1 MTTQPNQGFTF
12 AAPATIQIRRRPCL
26 LPADVATHQGR
37 RLLGRRRCRSGND
50 VQAIANE
57 CGREP
62 DRRKLIAGIKR
73 SKHWRD
79 VGALKRELIEM
90 WIAERNAFAERV
102 VKDIRAQGAAA
113 RLE

>member
-1 MTTQPNQGFTF
+1 MTTKPNQGFIF
-12 AAPATIQIRRRPCL
+12 AAPTASEIRRRPCL

-57 CGREP
+57 CDREP
-62 DRRKLIAGIKR
+62 DQRKLIAGINR
-73 SKHWRD
+73 SMDWRD

-90 WIAERNAFAERV
+90 WIGERNAFAESV
-102 VKDIRAQGAAA
+102 IKDMRSRSNAK
-113 RLE
+113 